1 MYHHI
6 NTLSHQPIITLSH
19 QPIIT
24 SSHQPIITSS
34 HQLMTKNRII
44 LPILFLLLFVA
55 YYTLL
60 KVIPA
65 DYNDIHDHAAFA
77 RQMCT
82 GEINY
87 SGNFLVY
94 LLVNIFSFFT
104 AKVTPTEISLC
115 GLLALAGTYRFSL
128 TQQKIGEV
136 VKENNFHVSYWSTA
150 ILSISMLFVFAIP
163 IPSYLSDDR
172 FFYIGNYVPNVWH
185 NSTIL
190 FLFPFAMLLFELS
203 YRQLEKYNFK
213 RNIGIFLLILLNLM
227 IKPSYFFVFICV
239 YPILLLSKYKLKKEF
254 WLSIIPLIIG
264 FFFLILEYWI
274 IYKTALPSNKEVS
287 SVIFLPFYRNP
298 EFAELG
304 WLPVSMVFSLLFPL
318 LYTLIN
324 LPKML
329 KSSLFWYT
337 FLSFAVSVLIFLFIS
352 ESGPRA
358 SHGNFY
364 WQIVIC
370 TWLCFFI
377 SLLSLLKDFNNSGKS
392 FKNMMLAT
400 VFSIHVII
408 GIIYFVNILITGSYY

>member
-1 MYHHI
+1 MS
-6 NTLSHQPIITLSH
+6 N
-19 QPIIT
+19 
-24 SSHQPIITSS
+24 
-34 HQLMTKNRII
+34 NRITY
-44 LPILFLLLFVA
+44 PILFLLLFAA

-82 GEINY
+82 GKITY

-94 LLVNIFSFFT
+94 LLVNVFSFFS

-115 GLLALAGTYRFSL
+115 GLLALAGVYRFSL
-128 TQQKIGEV
+128 TQHKIKEV
-136 VKENNFHVSYWSTA
+136 VTVNNFHLSYWFTA

-185 NSTIL
+185 NSTVL
-190 FLFPFAMLLFELS
+190 FLFPFALLLFELS
-203 YRQLEKYNFK
+203 YKQLEEYSLK
-213 RNIGIFLLILLNLM
+213 RNTGILLLILLNLM

-239 YPILLLSKYKLKKEF
+239 YPVLILFKYKLKKEF
-254 WLSIIPLIIG
+254 WWSILPLIVG
-264 FFFLILEYWI
+264 FFFLILEYWV
-274 IYKTALPSNKEVS
+274 IYKTALPSNKEAS

-304 WLPVSMVFSLLFPL
+304 WLPVSLAFSLFFPL
-318 LYTLIN
+318 VYTLIN

-329 KSSLFWYT
+329 KSTLFWYT
-337 FLSFAVSVLIFLFIS
+337 FLSFIVSVIIFFFIS

-364 WQIVIC
+364 WQIVVC
-370 TWLCFFI
+370 TWLCFFV
-377 SLLSLLKDFNNSGKS
+377 SLLSLLKDFNRSGKS
-392 FKNMMLAT
+392 FKNIFLAS
-400 VFSIHVII
+400 VFSVHVII

>member
-1 MYHHI
+1 MS
-6 NTLSHQPIITLSH
+6 N
-19 QPIIT
+19 
-24 SSHQPIITSS
+24 
-34 HQLMTKNRII
+34 NRITY
-44 LPILFLLLFVA
+44 PILFLLLFAA

-82 GEINY
+82 GKIPY

-94 LLVNIFSFFT
+94 LLVNVFSFFS

-115 GLLALAGTYRFSL
+115 GLLALAGVYRFSL
-128 TQQKIGEV
+128 TQHKIKEV
-136 VKENNFHVSYWSTA
+136 VTVNNFHLSYWFTA

-185 NSTIL
+185 NSTVL
-190 FLFPFAMLLFELS
+190 FLFPFALLLFELS
-203 YRQLEKYNFK
+203 YKQLEEYSLK
-213 RNIGIFLLILLNLM
+213 RNTGILLLILLNLM

-239 YPILLLSKYKLKKEF
+239 YPVLILFKYKLKKEF
-254 WLSIIPLIIG
+254 WWSILPLIVG
-264 FFFLILEYWI
+264 FFFLILEYWV
-274 IYKTALPSNKEVS
+274 IYKTALPSNKEAS

-304 WLPVSMVFSLLFPL
+304 WLPVSLAFSLFFPL
-318 LYTLIN
+318 VYTLIN

-329 KSSLFWYT
+329 KSTLFWYT
-337 FLSFAVSVLIFLFIS
+337 FLSFIVSVIIFFFIS

-364 WQIVIC
+364 WQIVVC
-370 TWLCFFI
+370 TWLCFFV
-377 SLLSLLKDFNNSGKS
+377 SLLSLLKDFNRSGKS
-392 FKNMMLAT
+392 FKNIFLAS
-400 VFSIHVII
+400 VFSVHVII
-408 GIIYFVNILITGSYY
+408 GIIYFVNILITGSYS

>member
-1 MYHHI
+1 MS
-6 NTLSHQPIITLSH
+6 N
-19 QPIIT
+19 
-24 SSHQPIITSS
+24 
-34 HQLMTKNRII
+34 NRITF
-44 LPILFLLLFVA
+44 PILFLLLFAA

-77 RQMCT
+77 RRMCT
-82 GEINY
+82 GEIPY

-104 AKVTPTEISLC
+104 AKVTPTEVSLC
-115 GLLALAGTYRFSL
+115 GLLALAGVYRFSL
-128 TQQKIGEV
+128 TQQKITEV
-136 VKENNFHVSYWSTA
+136 VKENNFHLSYWFTA
-150 ILSISMLFVFAIP
+150 LLSISMLFVFAIP

-190 FLFPFAMLLFELS
+190 FLFPFALLLFEMS
-203 YRQLEKYNFK
+203 YKQLETYSLK
-213 RNIGIFLLILLNLM
+213 RNTGILLLILLNLM

-239 YPILLLSKYKLKKEF
+239 YPVIILFKYKLKKEF
-254 WLSIIPLIIG
+254 WWSILPLIVG
-264 FFFLILEYWI
+264 FFFMILEYWV
-274 IYKTALPSNKEVS
+274 IYKTALPSNKEAS
-287 SVIFLPFYRNP
+287 SVVFLPFYRNP

-304 WLPVSMVFSLLFPL
+304 WLPVSMAFSLFFPL
-318 LYTLIN
+318 VYSLIN

-329 KSSLFWYT
+329 KSTLFWYT
-337 FLSFAVSVLIFLFIS
+337 FLSFVVSVLIFLFIS

-370 TWLCFFI
+370 TWLCFFV
-377 SLLSLLKDFNNSGKS
+377 SLLSLLKDFNHSGKS
-392 FKNMMLAT
+392 VKNIVLAS
-400 VFSIHVII
+400 VLLVHVVI
-408 GIIYFVNILITGSYY
+408 GIIYFVHILISGSYY

>member
-1 MYHHI
+1 MS
-6 NTLSHQPIITLSH
+6 N
-19 QPIIT
+19 
-24 SSHQPIITSS
+24 
-34 HQLMTKNRII
+34 NRITY
-44 LPILFLLLFVA
+44 PILFLLLFAA

-82 GEINY
+82 GKIPY

-94 LLVNIFSFFT
+94 LLVNVFSFFS

-115 GLLALAGTYRFSL
+115 GLLALAGVYRFSL
-128 TQQKIGEV
+128 TQHKIKEV
-136 VKENNFHVSYWSTA
+136 VTVNNFHLSYWFTA

-185 NSTIL
+185 NSTVL
-190 FLFPFAMLLFELS
+190 FLFPFALLLFELS
-203 YRQLEKYNFK
+203 YKQLEEYSLK
-213 RNIGIFLLILLNLM
+213 RNTGILLLILLNLM

-239 YPILLLSKYKLKKEF
+239 YPVLILFKYKLKKEF
-254 WLSIIPLIIG
+254 WWSILPLIVG
-264 FFFLILEYWI
+264 FFFLILEYWV
-274 IYKTALPSNKEVS
+274 IYKTALPSNKEAS

-304 WLPVSMVFSLLFPL
+304 WLPVSLAFSLFFPL
-318 LYTLIN
+318 VYTLIN

-329 KSSLFWYT
+329 KSTLFWYT
-337 FLSFAVSVLIFLFIS
+337 FLSFIVSVIIFFFIS

-364 WQIVIC
+364 WQIVVC
-370 TWLCFFI
+370 TWLCFFV
-377 SLLSLLKDFNNSGKS
+377 SLLSLLKDFNRSGKS
-392 FKNMMLAT
+392 FKNIFLAS
-400 VFSIHVII
+400 VFSVHVII

>member
-1 MYHHI
+1 MS
-6 NTLSHQPIITLSH
+6 N
-19 QPIIT
+19 
-24 SSHQPIITSS
+24 
-34 HQLMTKNRII
+34 NRITY
-44 LPILFLLLFVA
+44 PILFLLLFAA

-82 GEINY
+82 GKIPY

-94 LLVNIFSFFT
+94 LLVNVFSFFS

-115 GLLALAGTYRFSL
+115 GLLALAGVYRFSL
-128 TQQKIGEV
+128 TQHKIKEV
-136 VKENNFHVSYWSTA
+136 VTVNNFHLSYWFTA

-185 NSTIL
+185 NSTVL
-190 FLFPFAMLLFELS
+190 FLFPFALLLFELS
-203 YRQLEKYNFK
+203 YKQLEEYSLK
-213 RNIGIFLLILLNLM
+213 RNTGILLLILLNLM

-239 YPILLLSKYKLKKEF
+239 YPVLILFKYKLKKEF
-254 WLSIIPLIIG
+254 WWSILPLIVG
-264 FFFLILEYWI
+264 FFFLILEYWV
-274 IYKTALPSNKEVS
+274 IYKTALPSNKEAS

-304 WLPVSMVFSLLFPL
+304 WLPVSLAFSLFFPL
-318 LYTLIN
+318 VYTLIN

-329 KSSLFWYT
+329 KSTLFWYT
-337 FLSFAVSVLIFLFIS
+337 FLSFIVSVIIFFFIS

-364 WQIVIC
+364 WQIVIG
-370 TWLCFFI
+370 TWLCFFV
-377 SLLSLLKDFNNSGKS
+377 SLLSLLKDFNRSGKS
-392 FKNMMLAT
+392 FKNIFLAS
-400 VFSIHVII
+400 VFSVHVII